1 MKIFFAFT
9 ISLILVAC
17 AGKVDNTAAKRER
30 AAAAQSQRD
39 LAMQELD
46 EGETPYVTKTKLT
59 PSQQKALEAHRE
71 LDCSI
76 KGICPTPPPQAQPV
90 EIEAESP
97 LPPAEK
103 PVELEVAEKPRPG
116 SAVALAERPDK
127 ASKYPMLNGYPI
139 WFYSPV
145 YDGYFGGVGVAKPQK
160 SGGIPVQRKVAV
172 ALAQADLARSI
183 ETAVNNEYTSERNS
197 VDKKTESYY
206 IEKFSTMSRQE
217 AEQLLKNPT
226 VIDEWLNEQ
235 TGELYVWVAIKK

>member
-1 MKIFFAFT
+1 MKIFFASI
-9 ISLILVAC
+9 ISLILIAC
-17 AGKVDNTAAKRER
+17 AGKTDNTISKQER

-76 KGICPTPPPQAQPV
+76 KGNCPTPPPQAQPSV
-90 EIEAESP
+90 EVEAEKP

-103 PVELEVAEKPRPG
+103 PVEVAEKPRPG
-116 SAVALAERPDK
+116 SVVALAERPDK
-127 ASKYPMLNGYPI
+127 APKYPMLNGYPI
-139 WFYSPV
+139 WFSSPI
-145 YDGYFGGVGVAKPQK
+145 YDGYFGGVGIAKPQK
-160 SGGIPVQRKVAV
+160 SGGLPVQRKVAV

-183 ETAVNNEYTSERNS
+183 ETVINNEYTSERTV
-197 VDKKTESYY
+197 VDKKTENYY
-206 IEKFSTMSRQE
+206 IEKFSTISRQE
-217 AEQLLKNPT
+217 ADQLLKNPT